1 MARARFLRPMPLTS
15 LPHRVSL
22 VAQVAAC
29 LRTAIAEGR
38 WRDWLPAERAL
49 GDELQVSRSTLRQ
62 ALGQLGREGVV
73 RAEHGTGHRI
83 LVDRP
88 SRPAAPSRDVALLTP
103 EPLERLRPFQALWI
117 DELRALLAERGC
129 RLSII
134 PGRAYGGEE
143 PGPALA
149 RLVRQRPHGCWVLL
163 LASAGCQR
171 WFAQRGLPAVV
182 AGTCH
187 EGIDLPYRDLDHR
200 ATCRHAAGVLL
211 GRGHRRLALVCPRSR
226 FAGDL
231 ESEAGFLE
239 GVGRGRHPGAEGVLC
254 RHDGTTSGLL
264 RALGSL
270 MAGAARPTGLV
281 VVNAYHCLTVVSGL
295 ARLGWRVP
303 EQVSVLSRDDDP
315 FLSFLVPAPARY
327 VAHPREFARSVVRPV
342 AELLDGGPAVLRA
355 GWSMPR
361 FEPGASVAAPAG

>member
-1 MARARFLRPMPLTS
+1 MPLPS

-22 VAQVAAC
+22 VTQVAAC
-29 LRTAIAEGR
+29 LRTAIADGK

-49 GDELQVSRSTLRQ
+49 GDELHVSRSTLRQ
-62 ALGQLGREGVV
+62 ALVELQREGLI
-73 RAEHGTGHRI
+73 RAQHGSGHRI
-83 LVDRP
+83 L
-88 SRPAAPSRDVALLTP
+88 AARAARFSAVPSRDVALLTP
-103 EPLERLRPFQALWI
+103 EPLERLRPSQTLWI
-117 DELRALLAERGC
+117 DELRGLLAERGC

-134 PGRAYGGEE
+134 HGQAYRRED
-143 PGPALA
+143 PGPALT
-149 RLVRQRPHGCWVLL
+149 RLVRQRPHGCWILL

-187 EGIDLPYRDLDHR
+187 DGVDLPCRDLDHR

-239 GVGRGRHPGAEGVLC
+239 GVDRGRHPSAEGVLC
-254 RHDGTTSGLL
+254 RHDGTASGIM

-270 MAGAARPTGLV
+270 MAGAARPTGVV

-303 EQVSVLSRDDDP
+303 DQVSVISRDDDP
-315 FLSFLVPAPARY
+315 FLSFVVPELARY
-327 VAHPREFARSVVRPV
+327 VAHPRQFARSVVRPV
-342 AELLDGGPAVLRA
+342 ADLLDGGPVVLRT

-361 FEPGASVAAPAG
+361 FEAGASVAPLGT

>member
-1 MARARFLRPMPLTS
+1 MVLLRRMPLPS
-15 LPHRVSL
+15 LPPRVSL
-22 VAQVAAC
+22 AAQVTSC

-49 GDELQVSRSTLRQ
+49 GEALQVSRSTLRL
-62 ALGQLGREGVV
+62 ALEQLAREGVV
-73 RAEHGTGHRI
+73 RAEHGAGHRI
-83 LVDRP
+83 LASHPLRSTP
-88 SRPAAPSRDVALLTP
+88 PSRDVALLTP
-103 EPLERLRPFQALWI
+103 EPLERLRPSQTLWI
-117 DELRALLAERGC
+117 DELRALLAEQGS
-129 RLSII
+129 RLSIVH
-134 PGRAYGGEE
+134 GRAYGRDE

-187 EGIDLPYRDLDHR
+187 EGVDLPYRDIDHR

-211 GRGHRRLALVCPRSR
+211 GRGHRRIALVCPRTR

-239 GVGRGRHPGAEGVLC
+239 GVGRGGRDDSRGMLC
-254 RHDGTTSGLL
+254 RHAGTPAGLM
-264 RALGSL
+264 RALGLL
-270 MAGAARPTGLV
+270 MAGPRRPTGLV
-281 VVNAYHCLTVVSGL
+281 VVNAHHSLTVVSGL

-303 EQVSVLSRDDDP
+303 EDVSVLSRDDDP
-315 FLSFLVPAPARY
+315 FLSFLVPPLARY
-327 VAHPREFARSVVRPV
+327 AAQPREFARSVVRPV
-342 AELLDGGPAVLRA
+342 KELLAGGPAVVRA
-355 GWSMPR
+355 AWSMPR
-361 FEPGASVAAPAG
+361 FEPGASVAPPNSP